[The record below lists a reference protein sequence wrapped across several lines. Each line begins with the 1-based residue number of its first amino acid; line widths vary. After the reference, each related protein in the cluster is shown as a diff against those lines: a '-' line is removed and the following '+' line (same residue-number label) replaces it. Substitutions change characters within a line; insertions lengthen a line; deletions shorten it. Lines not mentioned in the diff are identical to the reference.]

1 MPEVEVRRC
10 RLCLA
15 TPHDIDP
22 AEAAKLVD
30 DALAGG
36 DVASLIIVG
45 EGDSLQRLAEA
56 IVPRAQAR
64 GVAALILN
72 DTRIA
77 GRTHADGVHIDTGI
91 ADLAAAT
98 GKLRPKLI
106 VGAGGIRSRH
116 EAMEAGEANPDYLFF
131 GRLDGD
137 RDDDVFHKALDL
149 AGWWSEVFLIPA
161 MVMGGR
167 TLASVE
173 TAAREGI
180 EFVVLSKAVF
190 ADPRGPANA
199 VEEANLRLSRV
210 AESAA

>member
-77 GRTHADGVHIDTGI
+77 GRTHAPSGTPSVT
-91 ADLAAAT
+91 L
-98 GKLRPKLI
+98 
-106 VGAGGIRSRH
+106 
-116 EAMEAGEANPDYLFF
+116 
-131 GRLDGD
+131 
-137 RDDDVFHKALDL
+137 
-149 AGWWSEVFLIPA
+149 PA
-161 MVMGGR
+161 
-167 TLASVE
+167 
-173 TAAREGI
+173 
-180 EFVVLSKAVF
+180 
-190 ADPRGPANA
+190 
-199 VEEANLRLSRV
+199 
-210 AESAA
+210 